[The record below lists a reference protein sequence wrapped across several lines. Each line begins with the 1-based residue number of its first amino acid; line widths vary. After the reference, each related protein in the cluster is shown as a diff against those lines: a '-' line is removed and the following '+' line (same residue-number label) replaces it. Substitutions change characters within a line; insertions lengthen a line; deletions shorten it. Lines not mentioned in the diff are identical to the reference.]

1 MIEKNERR
9 RRKSKPAKHPVRK
22 NWDMT
27 HDPSTD
33 YNRAKL
39 KRELKEIVETDEDD
53 ADKWIPQED
62 EFDE

>member
-9 RRKSKPAKHPVRK
+9 RRKPKQIKHPVRK
-22 NWDMT
+22 NWDMVE
-27 HDPSTD
+27 DPSTT